1 VNRIAWKGH
10 LAGLAVVFF
19 GAWEAFHWL
28 HNTSG
33 RDPWTFGL
41 GFASA
46 ALVFGFWGSSAPSG
60 DILVKGRPEAA
71 PALHGIDTTL
81 AELISEAQDV
91 SEREKKAAN
100 RLSLYNEA

>member
-1 VNRIAWKGH
+1 VI
-10 LAGLAVVFF
+10 
-19 GAWEAFHWL
+19 
-28 HNTSG
+28 
-33 RDPWTFGL
+33 
-41 GFASA
+41 
-46 ALVFGFWGSSAPSG
+46 FGFWGRASSSG
-60 DILVKGRPEAA
+60 DTPARKQLEAA